1 MWGRDYDLYIKN
13 CFYFIAMVLKN
24 SSFPHVL
31 RQDIKT
37 LDKTLDEA
45 FKTLEISGRNTRQ
58 SSELDPITRKC
69 QL

>member
-1 MWGRDYDLYIKN
+1 
-13 CFYFIAMVLKN
+13 MVLKN

-45 FKTLEISGRNTRQ
+45 IKTLEISGRNTRQ